1 MAEIATPMLL
11 RGAAKGIGYSKKK
24 LQERIRNSAISGALR
39 ATETEF
45 HRTFQTELQ
54 RVAKAQD
61 SAELEAISLIW
72 DNIAED
78 IGQEHLAT
86 SDTETAIEKLV
97 EAIENTVDSE
107 LQETDKAELKEIIN
121 KSYQSSIENSDQS

>member
-1 MAEIATPMLL
+1 MLL